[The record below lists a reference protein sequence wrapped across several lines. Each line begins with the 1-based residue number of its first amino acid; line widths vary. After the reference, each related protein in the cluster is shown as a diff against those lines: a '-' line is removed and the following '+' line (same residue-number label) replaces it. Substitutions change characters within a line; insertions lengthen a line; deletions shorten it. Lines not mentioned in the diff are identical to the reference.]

1 VVKVLIYGSR
11 PDGHAK
17 VVLELCE
24 ADAQLTVIG
33 LLDDVP
39 ENRGRSIRGLEVLGG
54 IGDLQQLRAQGAE
67 GVLLGFGA
75 HEGRGDIAR
84 RIARAGLALPVVR
97 HASVQLA
104 PSARCEPGAQLLC
117 GAIVGADALVGEA
130 AMVNTAA
137 VLDHDVRVE
146 AGAVI
151 GPNATIGGRAEIG
164 VEAFVG
170 AGATVLPDRI
180 VGRGATVGAGA
191 VVTRDVSPAT
201 VVAGV
206 PARPLVHGGA

>member
-1 VVKVLIYGSR
+1 MKVLIYGSR

-24 ADAQLTVIG
+24 ADLELTVIG
-33 LLDDVP
+33 LIDDMP
-39 ENRGRSIRGLEVLGG
+39 ENRGRSVRGLKVLGG
-54 IGDLQQLRAQGAE
+54 IDDLQRLRAQGAE

-75 HEGRGDIAR
+75 PRGRGDIAR
-84 RIARAGLALPVVR
+84 GIVRAGLALPVVR
-97 HASVQLA
+97 HATVQVA

-117 GAIVGADALVGEA
+117 GVIVGSDALVGEA

-137 VLDHDVRVE
+137 VLDHDVHLE

-151 GPNATIGGRAEIG
+151 APNATIGGRVKVG
-164 VEAFVG
+164 MEAFVG
-170 AGATVLPDRI
+170 AGATILPDRT

-191 VVTRDVSPAT
+191 VVTRDVAPGA

-206 PARPLVHGGA
+206 PAIPLVRGI

>member
-1 VVKVLIYGSR
+1 MVKVLIYGSR

-24 ADAQLTVIG
+24 ADPQLTVIG

-39 ENRGRSIRGLEVLGG
+39 ENRRRSIRGLEVLGG
-54 IGDLQQLRAQGAE
+54 IDDLQRLRAQGAE

-84 RIARAGLALPVVR
+84 GVVRAGLALPVVR
-97 HASVQLA
+97 HATAQLA
-104 PSARCEPGAQLLC
+104 PSASCEPGAQLLC

-151 GPNATIGGRAEIG
+151 GPNATIGGRVKVG

-170 AGATVLPDRI
+170 AGATILPDRT
-180 VGRGATVGAGA
+180 VGHRATVGAGA
-191 VVTRDVSPAT
+191 VVTRDVAPGT
-201 VVAGV
+201 VVVGV
-206 PARPLVHGGA
+206 PARLLARRI

>member
-24 ADAQLTVIG
+24 ADPQLTAIG

-39 ENRGRSIRGLEVLGG
+39 ENRRRSVRGLEVLGG
-54 IGDLQQLRAQGAE
+54 IDDLQRLRVQGAE

-75 HEGRGDIAR
+75 HEGRGEIAR
-84 RIARAGLALPVVR
+84 EISRAGLALPMVR
-97 HASVQLA
+97 HPTAQLA

-151 GPNATIGGRAEIG
+151 GPNATIGGRAKVG

-170 AGATVLPDRI
+170 AGATILPDRT

-191 VVTRDVSPAT
+191 VVTRDVVPGA

-206 PARPLVHGGA
+206 PARPLVRGI